1 MNIFFSKLLWFHRYF
16 NYNHIILLQVMEK
29 RRFKEI
35 LTCLNLPI
43 GNTLA
48 YMVKEQYMKYL
59 HAYEIK
65 AKDVLLKQWKNSITL
80 SNSATTSKSESAV
93 PTIALNDSFRPDMKP
108 QTNPNQISNS
118 YHGNSGDAVSSWNQN
133 LFPQN
138 SVTTSSMGNSSEPNQ
153 YGPRM
158 SYPNQPPPNQ
168 GLPAYVQPGIPG
180 YGGQDMPPGYPGY
193 GGYQNPMYPRGPMQN
208 YNSIHPNMPNE
219 NMPGSWPRGFP
230 PQQGPPE
237 LFPEG
242 LQRMPWN
249 QSSQRHPM
257 SAFSSPS
264 FQPGKSKGPMPPISR
279 DSMEHMKYNAQQQQL
294 KMQQF
299 QHQQQ
304 QMQKQRFNTP
314 DPSKMSKVS
323 RVSAP
328 EARPAITP
336 AQPTKREFTFPAG
349 SIESTKPTLKKRKKL
364 TSKELGEFR

>member
-1 MNIFFSKLLWFHRYF
+1 
-16 NYNHIILLQVMEK
+16 MEK

-65 AKDVLLKQWKNSITL
+65 AKDVLLKQWKTSITL
-80 SNSATTSKSESAV
+80 ANDTPSSKLESV
-93 PTIALNDSFRPDMKP
+93 PTIALNDSFRPDVKS
-108 QTNPNQISNS
+108 QTNQSQHNS
-118 YHGNSGDAVSSWNQN
+118 FHANSTEVVSSWNQN
-133 LFPQN
+133 MFP
-138 SVTTSSMGNSSEPNQ
+138 STSSTTMSMTNSSEPNQ
-153 YGPRM
+153 FGPHM
-158 SYPNQPPPNQ
+158 SYPNPPPNQ
-168 GLPAYVQPGIPG
+168 GLPTYGQPGMSG

-193 GGYQNPMYPRGPMQN
+193 PNYQNPMYPRAPLQN
-208 YNSIHPNMPNE
+208 YNSMHPNLSNE

-230 PQQGPPE
+230 PRQGPPE

-264 FQPGKSKGPMPPISR
+264 YQSGKNKSSMPPISR
-279 DSMEHMKYNAQQQQL
+279 DSMEHMKYSAQQQQI

-304 QMQKQRFNTP
+304 QMQKQRYPTP
-314 DPSKMSKVS
+314 DSGKMSKVT
-323 RVSAP
+323 RVAVP

-336 AQPTKREFTFPAG
+336 AQPTKREFSFPLG
-349 SIESTKPTLKKRKKL
+349 SVEATKPILKKRKKL
-364 TSKELGEFR
+364 TSKELGNVMLYLFGFLFFSKKILLFLYPN